1 MFKRSKYIGL
11 QIISLDCTIF
21 RGQVLNSGYLYN
33 KESFSKAN
41 IYLEALDNTCIITS
55 YIPRSLSQHLV
66 VSKCSF
72 DTMTQDNTEPEPPQT
87 EQQWVA
93 WKH

>member
-1 MFKRSKYIGL
+1 MFKRSEHIGL
-11 QIISLDCTIF
+11 QNISLDCTIF

-55 YIPRSLSQHLV
+55 GIPCL
-66 VSKCSF
+66 VSKS
-72 DTMTQDNTEPEPPQT
+72 
-87 EQQWVA
+87 
-93 WKH
+93 